1 MAAHLVGLAAQL
13 TMLHTPRCPS
23 LVSMVCCRALVGL
36 VLGVAAAHTLV
47 STASWRSARAPPPLP
62 ALATHCTVVLPAPA
76 ASSVRC
82 SAPRDRHHNRT
93 AKAKR
98 RLCQRVHLTC
108 RTTTEYCRTKRE
120 HVAQL
125 VSARLEANCL
135 GRVCCVRAV
144 HVASLSRPI
153 VERK

>member
-93 AKAKR
+93 AKP
-98 RLCQRVHLTC
+98 
-108 RTTTEYCRTKRE
+108 RE
-120 HVAQL
+120 DCASVFT
-125 VSARLEANCL
+125 S
-135 GRVCCVRAV
+135 RAV
-144 HVASLSRPI
+144 LHRSTAAPSENTLLSSSRPP
-153 VERK
+153 